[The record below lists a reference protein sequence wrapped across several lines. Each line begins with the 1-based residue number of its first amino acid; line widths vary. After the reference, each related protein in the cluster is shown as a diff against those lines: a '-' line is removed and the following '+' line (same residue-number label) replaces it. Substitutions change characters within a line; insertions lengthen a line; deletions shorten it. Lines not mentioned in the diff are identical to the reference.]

1 LLGLAP
7 ANLFLLKK
15 VKEELAGLS
24 FNQDSLKNNWEGVS
38 RDITAD
44 ELAQPSGG
52 SMSAAKSV

>member
-1 LLGLAP
+1 
-7 ANLFLLKK
+7 LLKK